1 LLEAGN
7 LKGTGVKTEI
17 ATIME
22 KYFKLEAILP
32 SF

>member
-1 LLEAGN
+1 VFICS
-7 LKGTGVKTEI
+7 GTGVKTEI